1 MAATQIALR
10 NRATSRT
17 ACCALAGADRLNRQW
32 RDAPRCPRLPPP
44 ARLACLALT
53 MTLWPWGAALAQG
66 PAPRVYT
73 RAVVRELP
81 AVGAQPALLR
91 LKIVPQGKLPFSTL
105 TFRVQDRR
113 LLNGIGLG
121 DEVGFIAERRPEG
134 NTVVALRKV
143 APCVRFQAC
152 PPIVD

>member
-1 MAATQIALR
+1 
-10 NRATSRT
+10 
-17 ACCALAGADRLNRQW
+17 
-32 RDAPRCPRLPPP
+32 
-44 ARLACLALT
+44 

-91 LKIVPQGKLPFSTL
+91 LKIVPQGKL
-105 TFRVQDRR
+105 QDRR
-113 LLNGIGLG
+113 LLNGIALG
-121 DEVGFIAERRPEG
+121 DEVGFIAEQRPEG

-143 APCVRFQAC
+143 APCVRCQAC
-152 PPIVD
+152 PAIVD

>member
-32 RDAPRCPRLPPP
+32 RDAPRCPRLAPP
-44 ARLACLALT
+44 APAGVPGLDDDAVAVGRCVGAR
-53 MTLWPWGAALAQG
+53 PGAARLHARRG
-66 PAPRVYT
+66 ARVARRR
-73 RAVVRELP
+73 RA
-81 AVGAQPALLR
+81 AALLR

>member
-1 MAATQIALR
+1 
-10 NRATSRT
+10 
-17 ACCALAGADRLNRQW
+17 
-32 RDAPRCPRLPPP
+32 
-44 ARLACLALT
+44 
-53 MTLWPWGAALAQG
+53 MTLSPWGAASAPD

-73 RAVVRELP
+73 RAVVRALH
-81 AVGAQPALLR
+81 AVRAPPALLR

-113 LLNGIGLG
+113 LLNRIALG

>member
-1 MAATQIALR
+1 MHRAAPALR
-10 NRATSRT
+10 H
-17 ACCALAGADRLNRQW
+17 
-32 RDAPRCPRLPPP
+32 PR
-44 ARLACLALT
+44 RLACLALT

-91 LKIVPQGKLPFSTL
+91 LKIVPRGKLPFSTL

>member
-1 MAATQIALR
+1 MHRAAPALR
-10 NRATSRT
+10 H
-17 ACCALAGADRLNRQW
+17 
-32 RDAPRCPRLPPP
+32 PR
-44 ARLACLALT
+44 RLACLALT

-113 LLNGIGLG
+113 LLNGIDLATKSASSPNGG
-121 DEVGFIAERRPEG
+121 PRATPSSRCARWRPACGFRLARPSSIES
-134 NTVVALRKV
+134 VA
-143 APCVRFQAC
+143 
-152 PPIVD
+152 II